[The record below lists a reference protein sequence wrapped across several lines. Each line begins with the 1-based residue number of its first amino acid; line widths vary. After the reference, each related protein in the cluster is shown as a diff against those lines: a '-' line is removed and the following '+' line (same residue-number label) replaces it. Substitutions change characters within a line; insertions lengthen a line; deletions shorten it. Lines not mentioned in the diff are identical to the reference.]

1 MWKRKLPT
9 SLAERTGVRWRRK
22 QIESMA
28 ASLQKV
34 SAQIEMSRPAPNCGE
49 PSMQAD
55 PRRALPR
62 SKLVTHY
69 RVGGSPLAIAE
80 TAMMWRCLFA

>member
-9 SLAERTGVRWRRK
+9 SLAVQELESREAQEEK

-34 SAQIEMSRPAPNCGE
+34 SAQIETSRPAPQIVANH
-49 PSMQAD
+49 
-55 PRRALPR
+55 R
-62 SKLVTHY
+62 
-69 RVGGSPLAIAE
+69 
-80 TAMMWRCLFA
+80 